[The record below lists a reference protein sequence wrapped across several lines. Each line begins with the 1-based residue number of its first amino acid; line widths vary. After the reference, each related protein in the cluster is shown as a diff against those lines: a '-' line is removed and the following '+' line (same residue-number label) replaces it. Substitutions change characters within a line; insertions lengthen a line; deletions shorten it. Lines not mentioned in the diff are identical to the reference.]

1 MRPTRLR
8 RSELSTPATSE
19 KMLAK
24 AAASDADLVFV
35 DLEDSVAPAAKR
47 GARGLAVEAL
57 TGLDWG
63 GKTRAVRINGVQ
75 SEWALDDLVE
85 VVTGA
90 GTHLDVIIVPKVKA
104 PRDVWFVETVLTQLE
119 AKLGLDRPVGI
130 EVLLEE
136 AEALSRVEEIAGCSP
151 RLEALILGPGD
162 LAASLGM
169 RLGHI
174 GVAGDRY
181 PGDVW
186 HHARARMIAAARANG
201 LDPIDGPYA
210 DFRNPD
216 GYRREAGW
224 AATLGCVGKWAIHPS
239 QIEVANEVFAPTEDE
254 VARARAAVEA
264 VRAAEADGAGAAQTG
279 GVMIDAATARLF
291 QVTLDRA
298 ALIAQRSG

>member
-1 MRPTRLR
+1 
-8 RSELSTPATSE
+8 
-19 KMLAK
+19 
-24 AAASDADLVFV
+24 
-35 DLEDSVAPAAKR
+35 
-47 GARGLAVEAL
+47 
-57 TGLDWG
+57 
-63 GKTRAVRINGVQ
+63 
-75 SEWALDDLVE
+75 
-85 VVTGA
+85 
-90 GTHLDVIIVPKVKA
+90 
-104 PRDVWFVETVLTQLE
+104 VWFVETVLTQLE
-119 AKLGLDRPVGI
+119 AKLGLDRRIGI
-130 EVLLEE
+130 EVLIEE

-239 QIEVANEVFAPTEDE
+239 QIEVANEVFAPTADE
-254 VARARAAVEA
+254 VARARAAVDA
-264 VRAAEADGAGAAQTG
+264 VQAAEADGAGAAQAG
-279 GVMIDAATARLF
+279 GVMVDAATARLF

-298 ALIAQRSG
+298 ALIAQRSR